1 MNRKRIVFMGTV
13 AGTLVL
19 AQSAFAAE
27 IAAVPSQNALSVQTG
42 ETVEKAE
49 AVPAYLY
56 QGNNY
61 FMLRD
66 VGKIV
71 GYQVNWDDAAKKIS
85 MTKDADARNMEGLSA
100 AKEAK
105 SMQKGSQTVFIDG
118 EAYENRDCLNVDGYS
133 YFKLRDLAEIMGFTC
148 GWDSE
153 TNTILLTL
161 EAESPAEADIS
172 VERFLNPDLKQQ
184 IIEEDVTY
192 IPGSQDYGQIEK
204 YMQENVDK
212 DFRADAF
219 IIKEDAYDKDALPGV
234 IDLDMRLNVNGVRA
248 NDFGY
253 RVTCINGKAALVM
266 FIGEKNP
273 AFDPTKVEPLL
284 LTDEEAKQKAI
295 EADGF
300 DYKIE
305 EQRVN
310 RYFNM
315 EELTNQCEVET
326 VYEKDNG
333 TSFATSH
340 VF

>member
-1 MNRKRIVFMGTV
+1 MNRKRVVFMGTV

-42 ETVEKAE
+42 ETVEKAQ

-85 MTKDADARNMEGLSA
+85 MTKDADARSMEGLSA
-100 AKEAK
+100 ATEAN
-105 SMQKGSQTVFIDG
+105 I
-118 EAYENRDCLNVDGYS
+118 
-133 YFKLRDLAEIMGFTC
+133 
-148 GWDSE
+148 
-153 TNTILLTL
+153 
-161 EAESPAEADIS
+161 
-172 VERFLNPDLKQQ
+172 
-184 IIEEDVTY
+184 
-192 IPGSQDYGQIEK
+192 
-204 YMQENVDK
+204 
-212 DFRADAF
+212 
-219 IIKEDAYDKDALPGV
+219 
-234 IDLDMRLNVNGVRA
+234 IDLDMRLNVNGVCT
-248 NDFGY
+248 NNFGY
-253 RVTCINGKAALVM
+253 RVTRINGKAVLVM

-300 DYKIE
+300 EYKVE
-305 EQRVN
+305 EQRVS

-315 EELTNQCEVET
+315 EELAN
-326 VYEKDNG
+326 
-333 TSFATSH
+333 
-340 VF
+340 